1 MSARLPERIWPA
13 CLSALQLDRW
23 MMGELSEPQSDVIDA
38 HVGGCRRCGE
48 VVDRLRAE
56 RDGTRLPPLRL
67 VPSTDAGGPAGA
79 DRPRR
84 ASWRL
89 PAAAAAAGLAA
100 AASLLLL
107 LRPAERTERAKGP
120 GFALGTYVQH
130 GSEVRRAGP
139 GEVVAPGDAL
149 RFAVTTPAGGYVAVL
164 SLDPKGRGSVYYPLG
179 ARAAPVSAG
188 AEVLL
193 PLGTRLDG
201 TLGEERIMALFCT
214 SAVELEPVRAGL
226 EGGNE
231 HVPVGCQVARWSFV
245 KR

>member
-1 MSARLPERIWPA
+1 
-13 CLSALQLDRW
+13 
-23 MMGELSEPQSDVIDA
+23 
-38 HVGGCRRCGE
+38 
-48 VVDRLRAE
+48 
-56 RDGTRLPPLRL
+56 LRL
-67 VPSTDAGGPAGA
+67 VPSADAGGPAGA
-79 DRPRR
+79 GRPRR

-100 AASLLLL
+100 AASVLLL
-107 LRPAERTERAKGP
+107 LRPAERTKGP
-120 GFALGTYVQH
+120 GFALGMYVQH

-139 GEVVAPGDAL
+139 GEVVAPGDAV

-179 ARAAPVSAG
+179 ARAAPVAAG

-193 PLGTRLDG
+193 PLGMRLDG

-214 SAVELEPVRAGL
+214 SAVELEPVRAAL

>member
-23 MMGELSEPQSDVIDA
+23 MMGELGEPQSGVIGA
-38 HVGGCRRCGE
+38 HVAGCRRCGE
-48 VVDRLRAE
+48 VVDHLRAE

-67 VPSTDAGGPAGA
+67 VPSTDAAGPAGSS
-79 DRPRR
+79 RPRR

-89 PAAAAAAGLAA
+89 SAAAAAAGLAA
-100 AASLLLL
+100 AASVLLLL
-107 LRPAERTERAKGP
+107 WPAERTERTKGSA
-120 GFALGTYVQH
+120 FALGMYVQH

-139 GEVVAPGDAL
+139 GEVVAPGDAV

-179 ARAAPVSAG
+179 ARAAPVAAG

-231 HVPVGCQVARWSFV
+231 HLPVGCQVARWSFV